1 MVNQRHEI
9 YYWDNVMRAL
19 FLTTAI
25 ALVYLAGAASAQS
38 FNFEGAELSFTHTDS
53 DLDYSGQ
60 HWRGSA
66 EASVGSF
73 GAQFDVSNFAYEGGL
88 SYSSYG
94 LHLNYRIN
102 DSFAAGVFYTLDDW
116 EGDEFAS
123 TGIEAQYD
131 LNQMSVEAA
140 VVNYSGLGSINSEF
154 NFVSLDG
161 SYDFGNGF
169 SVLANAVNMTGD
181 FEIGIVGVGV
191 RYERSGAFV
200 EATVSQ
206 LSGERDQQNIGLEV
220 GYAFGGS
227 TTFESRDWN
236 GLVGLR

>member
-1 MVNQRHEI
+1 
-9 YYWDNVMRAL
+9 MRAL

-25 ALVYLAGAASAQS
+25 ALVSLAGAASAQS

-53 DLDYSGQ
+53 DYDYSGQ

-73 GAQFDVSNFAYEGGL
+73 GAQLDVSNFAYDGDIA
-88 SYSSYG
+88 YSSYG

-102 DSFAAGVFYTLDDW
+102 DSIAAGVFYALDDW
-116 EGDEFAS
+116 DGFEYAI

-131 LNQMSVEAA
+131 RNQMSVEAA
-140 VVNYSGLGSINSEF
+140 VGNYSGLDGITYEM

-169 SVLANAVNMTGD
+169 SVLANAVSTNGD
-181 FEIGIVGVGV
+181 DEVGVVGLGV

-200 EATVSQ
+200 ETTVSQ
-206 LSGERDQQNIGLEV
+206 FSGDFDQQVIGLEV
-220 GYAFGGS
+220 GYAFGGG

-236 GLVGLR
+236 GLLGLY